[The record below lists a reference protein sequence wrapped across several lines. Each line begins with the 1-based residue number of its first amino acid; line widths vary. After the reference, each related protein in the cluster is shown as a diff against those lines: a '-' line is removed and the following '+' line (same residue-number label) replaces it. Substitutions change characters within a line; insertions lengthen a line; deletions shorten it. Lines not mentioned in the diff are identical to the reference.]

1 MATCQMVQQKP
12 AMAIITEIMRG
23 AVPARRPET
32 IKSLAS
38 PTWRSQTPIDPD
50 QEPGRG
56 RLGKCY

>member
-1 MATCQMVQQKP
+1 MVQQKP

-32 IKSLAS
+32 IESLAS